1 MPKSLDFMF
10 ILLQSILLFYTIS
23 CNFEMGKIKKDL
35 RLSDRTYKCECGN
48 VIDRDFQA
56 SLNLIAY
63 GEQFAS

>member
-1 MPKSLDFMF
+1 MADR
-10 ILLQSILLFYTIS
+10 FYPSSKRCS
-23 CNFEMGKIKKDL
+23 CCGKIKKDL

-56 SLNLIAY
+56 SLNLKAY